1 MTMTAK
7 RHALFLLA
15 VPGVLF
21 GFVLWMGAQEDV
33 GQGSGVIRK
42 VVDMVQLNVAVTDA
56 KGNYITNLRPNDF
69 TISED
74 KIPQSVASFE
84 EGNEAPRVVA
94 SAPGA
99 PPVAPAPPGAASV
112 REASVRDMPPPP
124 RAGAMQP
131 ITAATNGAS
140 VFILF
145 DSSNYMFHRRGFVF
159 AQDSISEFV
168 RSLDGADRVAF
179 YSYSRDLTRAS
190 LLTADRSQVLH
201 GVRGTVNGD
210 DSALYNA
217 LLLTL
222 KDAAQY
228 TGRRVVVVFSNGPDN
243 SSMVPPEDVSELAQ
257 SEGVPI
263 YMISTREAQL
273 DPISAIV
280 FTRMTANTGGQ
291 AYFAKD
297 WHDQEQAFSSIRED
311 LAHLYFLSYYPQP
324 NPNRGWRAINV
335 KLVGKNLQKYH
346 IRTRSGYRPLPARVS
361 VDAAP
366 TPSGAALSNN

>member
-1 MTMTAK
+1 MTAK
-7 RHALFLLA
+7 QHALLLLA
-15 VPGVLF
+15 VPAVLF
-21 GFVLWMGAQEDV
+21 GFTLWMGAQEDV
-33 GQGSGVIRK
+33 GQGPGIIRK

-56 KGNYITNLRPNDF
+56 KGNYITNLPPSDF
-69 TISED
+69 VISED
-74 KIPQSVASFE
+74 KIPQAVASFE
-84 EGNEAPRVVA
+84 EGNEAPRLIA
-94 SAPGA
+94 AAPPGA
-99 PPVAPAPPGAASV
+99 PAPAVAPPGAAAV
-112 REASVRDMPPPP
+112 REASIRDAPARPE
-124 RAGAMQP
+124 AKQP
-131 ITAATNGAS
+131 IEAAINGAS

-190 LLTADRSQVLH
+190 LLTPDRSQVLH
-201 GVRGTVNGD
+201 GVRATVNGD

-291 AYFAKD
+291 AYFAKN
-297 WHDQEQAFSSIRED
+297 WQDQEQAFSSIRED

-324 NPNRGWRAINV
+324 NPNRGWRAITV

-361 VDAAP
+361 VDQAP
-366 TPSGAALSNN
+366 ATPNVVLSNN

>member
-1 MTMTAK
+1 MAMTAK
-7 RHALFLLA
+7 QHALFLLA
-15 VPGVLF
+15 VPSLLF
-21 GFVLWMGAQEDV
+21 GFTVWMGAQEEDT
-33 GQGSGVIRK
+33 GQAGGVIRK

-56 KGNYITNLRPNDF
+56 KGNYITNLRPSDF
-69 TISED
+69 SIHED
-74 KIPQSVASFE
+74 KIDQSIATFE
-84 EGNEAPRVVA
+84 EGNEAPRMIA
-94 SAPGA
+94 GTPGA
-99 PPVAPAPPGAASV
+99 SPIAPQPPAAPALREAAARDVPPPGAT
-112 REASVRDMPPPP
+112 
-124 RAGAMQP
+124 QP
-131 ITAATNGAS
+131 FTDAANGAS

-159 AQDSISEFV
+159 AQDSIAEFV
-168 RSLDGADRVAF
+168 RSLDSADRVAF

-190 LLTADRSQVLH
+190 LLSADRAQVLH
-201 GVRGTVNGD
+201 GVRATVNGD

-222 KDAAQY
+222 KDAARY

-297 WHDQEQAFSSIRED
+297 WQDQEHAFSSIRED

-324 NPNRGWRAINV
+324 NPNRGWRAITV
-335 KLVGKNLQKYH
+335 KLVGAKLQKYR
-346 IRTRSGYRPLPARVS
+346 IRTRSGYRPLPNRVS
-361 VDAAP
+361 VDA
-366 TPSGAALSNN
+366 TPGATLTQN

>member
-1 MTMTAK
+1 MTAR
-7 RHALFLLA
+7 RHALLLLA

-21 GFVLWMGAQEDV
+21 GFTLWMGAQEDL
-33 GQGSGVIRK
+33 GQNAGVIRK

-56 KGNYITNLRPNDF
+56 KGKYITSLKPSDF

-74 KIPQSVASFE
+74 KIPQTVATFE
-84 EGNEAPRVVA
+84 EGNEAPRMVA
-94 SAPGA
+94 A
-99 PPVAPAPPGAASV
+99 VPPGARSIAPQPPDPAPTAL
-112 REASVRDMPPPP
+112 REAAVRDVPA
-124 RAGAMQP
+124 RTGTNQP
-131 ITAATNGAS
+131 IEAAINGAS

-168 RSLDGADRVAF
+168 RSLDGANRVAF
-179 YSYSRDLTRAS
+179 YSYSRDLTRGS
-190 LLTADRSQVLH
+190 LLSADRAQVLR
-201 GVRGTVNGD
+201 GVRATVNGD
-210 DSALYNA
+210 DSALYNC

-228 TGRRVVVVFSNGPDN
+228 TGRRVIVVFSNGPDN
-243 SSMVPPEDVSELAQ
+243 ASMVPPEDVSELAQ

-324 NPNRGWRAINV
+324 NPNRGWRAITV
-335 KLVGKNLQKYH
+335 KLIGKDLQKYR

-366 TPSGAALSNN
+366 AATPATLE